1 MSLEKFH
8 PYTAGTKLSLLKEEL
23 RRLSDLFE
31 LDGALTVEMP
41 SLVDSEVL
49 LDLYGEELNSRA
61 YIVED
66 PVRGNLMLRPD
77 FTVPIVQMH
86 LESGIEAEKYCYA
99 GKVWRKQD
107 QFSLRQT
114 EYWQAGFEHFGG
126 KNVPADDVAAFSLI
140 RKAIGNLDL
149 EIVTGDLGILRS
161 AINGLTTNTRCK
173 KALLRQLWR
182 PARFRQTLQ
191 YFSSS
196 SSLIKDSQLKLIEAL
211 KVGSLEK
218 ELSQVGPIIGLRRA
232 QDIVNRIEFIAE
244 DSKENQINEFDLK
257 FLEDLLSIS
266 CPLVEAS
273 AYIKKISRSNVEL
286 NEAVI
291 LLENRLDAMSDAK
304 VDTKKMSFEVSFGR
318 TSMEYYDGFV
328 FEIHVDK
335 KGILA
340 PVAQGGRYDEL
351 TKFFNN
357 RGNSENVLSAIGGI
371 IRPEILIEL
380 MG

>member
-1 MSLEKFH
+1 MSLGKFH
-8 PYTAGTKLSLLKEEL
+8 PYSASTKLSLLKQEL

-31 LDGALTVEMP
+31 LDGALTVEIP
-41 SLVDSEVL
+41 SLVDSEAL
-49 LDLYGEELNSRA
+49 LDLYGEELNSRT

-86 LESGIEAEKYCYA
+86 LDRGSEAEKYCYA

-140 RKAIGNLDL
+140 WKALGNLDL

-161 AINGLTTNTRCK
+161 AIHGLTANTRCK
-173 KALLRQLWR
+173 DALLRQLWR

-196 SSLIKDSQLKLIEAL
+196 SSLIKDSQLKLVEAL

-218 ELSQVGPIIGLRRA
+218 ELSQVGPVIGLRRA
-232 QDIVNRIEFIAE
+232 QDIIKRIEFIAE
-244 DSKENQINEFDLK
+244 DAKENQINKLDFKL
-257 FLEDLLSIS
+257 LEDLLSIS
-266 CPLVEAS
+266 CPLVDAT
-273 AYIKKISRSNVEL
+273 AYIKKISRLNAEL
-286 NEAVI
+286 NQAVI

-304 VDTKKMSFEVSFGR
+304 VDIKKMSFEVSFGR

-328 FEIHVDK
+328 FEIHADK
-335 KGILA
+335 RGILA

-357 RGNSENVLSAIGGI
+357 SGDRENVLSAIGGI

-380 MG
+380 KG

>member
-1 MSLEKFH
+1 MSLGNFH
-8 PYTAGTKLSLLKEEL
+8 PYSAGTELSRLKQEL
-23 RRLSDLFE
+23 SRLSDLFE

-49 LDLYGEELNSRA
+49 LDLYGEELNSRT

-66 PVRGNLMLRPD
+66 PVIGNLMLRPD

-86 LESGIEAEKYCYA
+86 LDRGSEAEKYCYA
-99 GKVWRKQD
+99 GKVWRRQD

-126 KNVPADDVAAFSLI
+126 KNVPTDDVAAFSLI
-140 RKAIGNLDL
+140 MKAVGNLDL
-149 EIVTGDLGILRS
+149 EIVTGDLGVLRS
-161 AINGLTTNTRCK
+161 AIHGLTTNTRCK

-211 KVGSLEK
+211 KFGSLDK
-218 ELSQVGPIIGLRRA
+218 ELSQVGPVIGLRTS
-232 QDIVNRIEFIAE
+232 QDIINRIEFIAE
-244 DSKENQINEFDLK
+244 DAKKNQINELDLK
-257 FLEDLLSIS
+257 LLEDLLSIS

-304 VDTKKMSFEVSFGR
+304 VDTKKISFEVSFGR

-357 RGNSENVLSAIGGI
+357 RGDSENVLSAIGGI

>member
-1 MSLEKFH
+1 MSLGKFH
-8 PYTAGTKLSLLKEEL
+8 SYTAGTKLSLLKEEL

-244 DSKENQINEFDLK
+244 DSKENPINEFDLK

-273 AYIKKISRSNVEL
+273 A
-286 NEAVI
+286 
-291 LLENRLDAMSDAK
+291 
-304 VDTKKMSFEVSFGR
+304 
-318 TSMEYYDGFV
+318 
-328 FEIHVDK
+328 
-335 KGILA
+335 
-340 PVAQGGRYDEL
+340 
-351 TKFFNN
+351 
-357 RGNSENVLSAIGGI
+357 
-371 IRPEILIEL
+371 
-380 MG
+380 

>member
-1 MSLEKFH
+1 MGKFH
-8 PYTAGTKLSLLKEEL
+8 SYTAGTKLSLLKEEL

-304 VDTKKMSFEVSFGR
+304 VDTKKISFEVSFGR

-357 RGNSENVLSAIGGI
+357 RGDSENVLSAIGGI

>member
-1 MSLEKFH
+1 MGKFH
-8 PYTAGTKLSLLKEEL
+8 SYTAGTKLSLLKEEL

-77 FTVPIVQMH
+77 FTIPIVQMH

-357 RGNSENVLSAIGGI
+357 RGDSENVLSAIGGI

>member
-1 MSLEKFH
+1 MGKFH
-8 PYTAGTKLSLLKEEL
+8 SYTAGTKLSLLKEEL

-273 AYIKKISRSNVEL
+273 SYIKKISRSNVEL

-357 RGNSENVLSAIGGI
+357 RGDSENVLSAIGGI

>member
-1 MSLEKFH
+1 MGKFH
-8 PYTAGTKLSLLKEEL
+8 SYTAGTKLSLLKEEL

-244 DSKENQINEFDLK
+244 DSKENPINEFDLK

-304 VDTKKMSFEVSFGR
+304 VDTKKISFEVSFGR

-357 RGNSENVLSAIGGI
+357 RGDSENVLSAIGGI

>member
-1 MSLEKFH
+1 MSLGKFH
-8 PYTAGTKLSLLKEEL
+8 SYTAGTKLSLLKEEL

-86 LESGIEAEKYCYA
+86 LDSGSEAEKYCYA

-196 SSLIKDSQLKLIEAL
+196 SSLIQDSQLKLIEAL

-357 RGNSENVLSAIGGI
+357 RGDSENVLSAIGGI

>member
-1 MSLEKFH
+1 MSLGNFH
-8 PYTAGTKLSLLKEEL
+8 PYSAGTKLSLLKEEL
-23 RRLSDLFE
+23 GRLSGLFE

-86 LESGIEAEKYCYA
+86 LDSGSEAEKYCYA
-99 GKVWRKQD
+99 GKVWRKQS

-126 KNVPADDVAAFSLI
+126 RNVPADDVAAFSLI

-191 YFSSS
+191 YFSSPS
-196 SSLIKDSQLKLIEAL
+196 SFIKDSQLKLIEAL
-211 KVGSLEK
+211 KVGNLKK
-218 ELSQVGPIIGLRRA
+218 ELSQLGPIVGLRGA
-232 QDIVNRIEFIAE
+232 QDIINRIEFIAE
-244 DSKENQINEFDLK
+244 DSRENQINELDLK
-257 FLEDLLSIS
+257 LLEDLLSIS
-266 CPLVEAS
+266 CPLVDATR
-273 AYIKKISRSNVEL
+273 YIKKISRLNAEL
-286 NEAVI
+286 NEAII

-304 VDTKKMSFEVSFGR
+304 VDTNKMSFEVSFGR

-328 FEIHVDK
+328 FEIHADK
-335 KGILA
+335 TGILA

-351 TKFFNN
+351 TKFFNKS
-357 RGNSENVLSAIGGI
+357 GDGENVLSAVGGI
-371 IRPEILIEL
+371 IRPEILIDL
-380 MG
+380 KD

>member
-1 MSLEKFH
+1 MGKFH
-8 PYTAGTKLSLLKEEL
+8 SYTAGTKLSLLKEEL

-357 RGNSENVLSAIGGI
+357 RGDSENVLSAIGGI

>member
-1 MSLEKFH
+1 MSLGKFH
-8 PYTAGTKLSLLKEEL
+8 SYTAGTKLSLLKEEL

-196 SSLIKDSQLKLIEAL
+196 SSLIKDNQLKLIEAL

-357 RGNSENVLSAIGGI
+357 RGDSENVLSAIGGI

>member
-1 MSLEKFH
+1 MSLGKFH
-8 PYTAGTKLSLLKEEL
+8 SYTAGTKLSLLKEEL

-273 AYIKKISRSNVEL
+273 AYIKKLSRSNVEL

-357 RGNSENVLSAIGGI
+357 RGDSENVLSAIGGI

>member
-1 MSLEKFH
+1 MGKFH
-8 PYTAGTKLSLLKEEL
+8 SYTAGTKLSLLKEEL

-196 SSLIKDSQLKLIEAL
+196 SSLIKDNQLKLIEAL

-357 RGNSENVLSAIGGI
+357 RGDSENVLSAIGGI

>member
-1 MSLEKFH
+1 MGKFH
-8 PYTAGTKLSLLKEEL
+8 SYTAGTKLSLLKEEL

-286 NEAVI
+286 NKAVI
-291 LLENRLDAMSDAK
+291 LLENRLDAISDAK

-357 RGNSENVLSAIGGI
+357 RGDSENVLSAIGGI

>member
-1 MSLEKFH
+1 VSLGKFH
-8 PYTAGTKLSLLKEEL
+8 SYTAGTKLSLLKEEL

-196 SSLIKDSQLKLIEAL
+196 SSLIKDNQLKLIEAL

-357 RGNSENVLSAIGGI
+357 RGDSENVLSAIGGI

>member
-1 MSLEKFH
+1 MGKFH
-8 PYTAGTKLSLLKEEL
+8 SYTAGTKLSLLKEEL

-273 AYIKKISRSNVEL
+273 TYIKKISRSNVEL

-357 RGNSENVLSAIGGI
+357 RGDSENVLSAIGGI

>member
-1 MSLEKFH
+1 MSLGKFH
-8 PYTAGTKLSLLKEEL
+8 SYTAGTKLSLLKEEL

-273 AYIKKISRSNVEL
+273 TYIKKISRSNVEL

-357 RGNSENVLSAIGGI
+357 RGDSENVLSAIGGI